1 MPKLDTMNS
10 ANGGFIPQH
19 LLLFGPPFVGKTT
32 LIGTATEEYDIL
44 FFDLEQSIKALLKL
58 PIEQQH
64 KITLIPVMDTIENP
78 RAIKLLDKVLKG
90 GTFKTCDGHGEL
102 MCPACLRA
110 GSTEWT
116 AFTIPTSLSSD
127 SSKLVVAIDSGSQ
140 LTISANSAANLL
152 LTNITSPEALPFK
165 GKGFDS
171 FAEWGAQGKML
182 TRILSTIQNAPY
194 HVIMTAHESEGK
206 REDDSLRISPSIGTT
221 NYGVNC
227 GKYFDH
233 VIYMDKVNN
242 KHVAYSDT
250 GFSNKIITGS
260 RTDIAIEGMEVPSL
274 LPFLRGEHNVGKDS
288 AGLIRAQQAQQVL
301 NQVQSSA
308 TSEAGA
314 VVKQPFKFGN
324 K

>member
-1 MPKLDTMNS
+1 MNLV
-10 ANGGFIPQH
+10 NGGFIPQH
-19 LLLFGPPFVGKTT
+19 ILLFGPPFVGKTT

-116 AFTIPTSLSSD
+116 EFTIPTSLSSE

-140 LTISANSAANLL
+140 LTISANTA
-152 LTNITSPEALPFK
+152 TNILIKNTTTPEFMPVK
-165 GKGFDS
+165 EGRDGY
-171 FAEWGAQGKML
+171 AEWGGQGKML
-182 TRILSTIQNAPY
+182 TRILSVIQNAPY

-206 REDDSLRISPSIGTT
+206 REDDSLRISPSIGTAA
-221 NYGVNC
+221 YGVNC

-233 VIYMDKVNN
+233 VIYMDKING

-288 AGLIRAQQAQQVL
+288 NGVIRTQQARQVL
-301 NQVQSSA
+301 SQVQSSDA
-308 TSEAGA
+308 SEAGA
-314 VVKQPFKFGN
+314 GTKQPFKFAS